1 MLEEF
6 DSWVRENVNCCAC
19 GDKMETTNC
28 VTVVEL
34 KKVATWK
41 FPVFGNI
48 DIPGY
53 EPRAMAIVC
62 DKCMANKVKIRHC
75 IEWEGTPY
83 QTIYHDVDDLKDC
96 NKSASQMDY
105 YFGKLF
111 KRRQLLRKSA
121 QQQNV
126 N

>member
-6 DSWVRENVNCCAC
+6 EGWVRENVNCCAC
-19 GDKMETTNC
+19 GDKLETAECIN
-28 VTVVEL
+28 VVEL

-41 FPVFGNI
+41 FPVFGNV

-53 EPRAMAIVC
+53 EPRALAIVC
-62 DKCMANKVKIRHC
+62 DKCLANKVKIQRC

-83 QTIYHDVDDLKDC
+83 QIKYHDVDGLKDC
-96 NKSASQMDY
+96 NKSVSHMDY

-111 KRRQLLRKSA
+111 RRRQLLKKAARETSI
-121 QQQNV
+121 N
-126 N
+126 